1 MTMATTNLSPPQ
13 VSVEDLQWFDCNVT
27 GAGPGE
33 DGTIWVRL
41 TSTGGEFTQVWF
53 TALPAIKQQVLQTAL
68 TALQSKLICGVGLTG
83 TSDQSQIYRFQ
94 VFAA

>member
-1 MTMATTNLSPPQ
+1 MAAGPGCGLASTRVRQFLTRRYDNGNESYSPPQ

-68 TALQSKLICGVGLTG
+68 TALQTN
-83 TSDQSQIYRFQ
+83 
-94 VFAA
+94 

>member
-1 MTMATTNLSPPQ
+1 MATTTHSPAQ

-83 TSDQSQIYRFQ
+83 TRDQSQIYRIQ

>member
-1 MTMATTNLSPPQ
+1 MATTSHPSPLVP
-13 VSVEDLQWFDCNVT
+13 VEDLQWFDCNVT

-41 TSTGGEFTQVWF
+41 TATSGAFTQVWF
-53 TALPAIKQQVLQTAL
+53 SALPAIRQQVLQTAL

-83 TSDQSQIYRFQ
+83 TGDTDQIYRIQ
-94 VFAA
+94 AFAQ

>member
-1 MTMATTNLSPPQ
+1 MATTSHSPPL
-13 VSVEDLQWFDCNVT
+13 VPVEDLQWFDCHVT

-53 TALPAIKQQVLQTAL
+53 VALPAIRQQVLQTAL
-68 TALQSKLICGVGLTG
+68 AAMQSKLICGVGLTG
-83 TSDQSQIYRFQ
+83 TSNDSQIYRIQ
-94 VFAA
+94 AFAA